1 MLWNDK
7 LLIGKGDAEAYIL
20 PSMANR
26 HGLIAGATGT
36 GKTIT
41 LKVMAESFSDAGVPV
56 FLADIKGDL
65 AGCAVPGAASAAL
78 ASRLEKLGIPAGSFP
93 YVDYPVRFWD
103 VYGEGGHPVRTTV
116 SEMGAELLARLLGL
130 TEIQTGVLSIAFRVA
145 DDKGWLLIDL
155 KDLRAMIAYVADHA
169 AEFQY
174 TYGNI
179 AKQSAGAI
187 QRALLRLE
195 EAGGDVFF
203 GEPDVQLTDWM
214 QTAPGGRGYINI
226 LHCPRLVQSPLL
238 YSTFLLWMLAE
249 LFEELPEAG
258 DAEKP
263 KLVFFFDEAH
273 LLFDG
278 APKALTDKV
287 EQVVKLIRS
296 KGVGVYFVTQRPS
309 DIPDAVLSQLG
320 NRVQHALRAYTPAE
334 MRSVRAAARSFREN
348 PAFNTETAILE
359 LGTGEAI
366 VSFLDEKGRPM
377 VAQRAT
383 ILPPQSQMG
392 TLDENSRRSL
402 IRTDGMFGK
411 YERLIDR
418 ESAYEIITEQRKE
431 AEEAKQKEDAERARE
446 KERKSA
452 ASAKRSSGGS
462 RKKSSVSR
470 AADAAMTSIGREIG
484 KTLGRGLMGTLK
496 KMF

>member
-7 LLIGKGDAEAYIL
+7 LLIGKGDEEAYIL
-20 PSMANR
+20 PEMANR

-36 GKTIT
+36 GKTVT
-41 LKVMAESFSDAGVPV
+41 LKVLAESFSDAGVPV

-65 AGCAVPGAASAAL
+65 AGCAAPGAASSAL
-78 ASRLEKLGIPAGSFP
+78 NARLEKLGIPEEKFL
-93 YVDYPVRFWD
+93 YQDYPVRFWD
-103 VYGEGGHPVRTTV
+103 VYGEEGHPVRTTV
-116 SEMGAELLARLLGL
+116 SEMGSELLARLLGL

-155 KDLRAMIAYVADHA
+155 KDLRAMIAYVAEHA
-169 AEFQY
+169 EEFRY
-174 TYGNI
+174 TYGNV
-179 AKQSAGAI
+179 ARQSAGAI

-214 QTAPGGRGYINI
+214 QNEPGGRGYINI

-238 YSTFLLWMLAE
+238 YSTFMLWMLAE

-258 DAEKP
+258 DSEKP

-278 APKALTDKV
+278 APKVLTDKV

-296 KGVGVYFVTQRPS
+296 KGVGVYFITQRPS
-309 DIPDAVLSQLG
+309 DIPDAVLAQLG

-334 MRSVRAAARSFREN
+334 LRSVRAAARSFREN

-366 VSFLDEKGRPM
+366 VSFLDEKGRPSI
-377 VAQRAT
+377 AQRAT

-392 TLDENSRRSL
+392 TLDDSRRQTL
-402 IRTDGMFGK
+402 LRADALFGK

-418 ESAYEIITEQRKE
+418 ESAYEIITEQQQAQEEEKKKE
-431 AEEAKQKEDAERARE
+431 AEQRALE
-446 KERKSA
+446 KERESA
-452 ASAKRSSGGS
+452 ARVKRSSGS
-462 RKKSSVSR
+462 RKKSPASR

-484 KTLGRGLMGTLK
+484 KSIGRGLMGTLK
-496 KMF
+496 KLF